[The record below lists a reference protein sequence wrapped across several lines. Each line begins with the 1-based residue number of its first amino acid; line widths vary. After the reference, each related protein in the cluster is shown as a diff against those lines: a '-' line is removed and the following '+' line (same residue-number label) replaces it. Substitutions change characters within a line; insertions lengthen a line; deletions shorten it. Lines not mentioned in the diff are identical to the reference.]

1 MSPGE
6 WRGKNISESNRI
18 LILGESHYGEVESIG
33 KPVPYATSGVV
44 EEYLSHRGPGGES
57 ARWDRFF
64 DRIAESFGYSY
75 DRSRDFYEKIWFG
88 NYVPVLC
95 GKGASNKAEHFMKIS
110 RKEYNDSLFS
120 FVNKNDI
127 SVIVCFSKA
136 VYWNLPSAADED
148 QDSYAEI
155 RLSDIGR
162 RGNVINIYEYKA
174 EVPHGACEI
183 VLGKNLKVYGIRHPS
198 AKCGFNAKA
207 VYSCLMNMEDLRDLI
222 LK

>member
-18 LILGESHYGEVESIG
+18 LILGESHYGDVESIG

-44 EEYLSHRGPGGES
+44 EEFLSHCEPGGGS

-64 DRIAESFGYSY
+64 DRIAESFGYSH
-75 DRSRDFYEKIWFG
+75 DRSREFYEKVYFG
-88 NYVPVLC
+88 NYVPILC
-95 GKGASNKAEHFMKIS
+95 GKGATNKAEHFMKIL

-120 FVNKNDI
+120 FVNQNDI

-136 VYWNLPSAADED
+136 VFWNLPAASDD
-148 QDSYAEI
+148 DRDSYREI
-155 RLSDIGR
+155 NLPTLGGR
-162 RGNVINIYEYKA
+162 KNVINIYEYKA
-174 EVPHGACEI
+174 EVPHDACEI

-198 AKCGFNAKA
+198 ARGGFDARA
-207 VYSCLMNMEDLRDLI
+207 VYNGLMNMVDLSYLI

>member
-44 EEYLSHRGPGGES
+44 EEYLSHREPGGGS

-64 DRIAESFGYSY
+64 DRIAESFGYSHE
-75 DRSRDFYEKIWFG
+75 RSSEFYEKVWFG

-95 GKGASNKAEHFMKIS
+95 GKGATNKAEHFMKIS
-110 RKEYNDSLFS
+110 RREYNDSLFS
-120 FVNKNDI
+120 FVNQNDI

-136 VYWNLPSAADED
+136 VFWNLPAAADED
-148 QDSYAEI
+148 RDSYKEI
-155 RLSDIGR
+155 SLPALGG
-162 RGNVINIYEYKA
+162 RGNVINTYEYKA
-174 EVPHGACEI
+174 GVPHGACGI
-183 VLGKNLKVYGIRHPS
+183 VLDEDLKIYGIRHPS
-198 AKCGFNAKA
+198 AKGGFNARS
-207 VYSCLMNMEDLRDLI
+207 VYSSLTNMEDLSDLI